1 MKAIVK
7 DFLFQS
13 GAHRSMEENHRFF
26 KYATNENHLDWLVF
40 CQCLTQFEG
49 KPGKRKSFFILT
61 RFMGL
66 RPDMFVE
73 PELRDVFHQLFDVS
87 SEDQDPV
94 RAAVDRFPMHFSDK
108 VAWFGFVKALKMTVT
123 GETKPPA
130 QLFQK
135 QKETIQGVVGIRF
148 DDFNEK
154 IDYQKNSS
162 MTGRRVSLLRQELTE
177 ANFNPDYMGIW

>member
-1 MKAIVK
+1 
-7 DFLFQS
+7 
-13 GAHRSMEENHRFF
+13 
-26 KYATNENHLDWLVF
+26 
-40 CQCLTQFEG
+40 
-49 KPGKRKSFFILT
+49 
-61 RFMGL
+61 MGL

-73 PELRDVFHQLFDVS
+73 HELSDVFHELFDVS
-87 SEDQDPV
+87 REDRIPV
-94 RAAVDRFPMHFSDK
+94 RAAVETPMHFSDK

-162 MTGRRVSLLRQELTE
+162 MIGRRVSLLRRELTE
-177 ANFNPDYMGIW
+177 ATFNPDYMGIW